1 MHSFLRGQDADFG
14 GRSCDTG
21 TRGVGGSW
29 TVPSCSA
36 GEENLLMEEDQ
47 HYPSEN
53 ILVHEFAHT
62 VMAVGM
68 NEDQRQ
74 AVISAYFN
82 ARSSQLYH
90 SNVYMMANAD
100 EYWAEGAQAWFE
112 ATVRTGDC
120 IQYDEKACKYKFKE
134 REVQSMPNKKMQFS
148 TFKCSKL
155 PCRVLDIFIASER
168 LWRAVKA
175 LKD

>member
-1 MHSFLRGQDADFG
+1 MSGGQNETLRGDADE
-14 GRSCDTG
+14 
-21 TRGVGGSW
+21 
-29 TVPSCSA
+29 
-36 GEENLLMEEDQ
+36 GEENLVMEDDE

-90 SNVYMMANAD
+90 SSIYMMANAD

-112 ATVRTGDC
+112 ATVRTG
-120 IQYDEKACKYKFKE
+120 E
-134 REVQSMPNKKMQFS
+134 
-148 TFKCSKL
+148 
-155 PCRVLDIFIASER
+155 
-168 LWRAVKA
+168 
-175 LKD
+175 

>member
-1 MHSFLRGQDADFG
+1 MD
-14 GRSCDTG
+14 
-21 TRGVGGSW
+21 
-29 TVPSCSA
+29 
-36 GEENLLMEEDQ
+36 EDR

-82 ARSSQLYH
+82 ARSSQLYKP
-90 SNVYMMANAD
+90 SIYMMANAD

-112 ATVRTGDC
+112 ATVRVGKQ
-120 IQYDEKACKYKFKE
+120 IWHVHPSQGMPLIRLINE
-134 REVQSMPNKKMQFS
+134 RSCDSSQ
-148 TFKCSKL
+148 
-155 PCRVLDIFIASER
+155 D
-168 LWRAVKA
+168 RALAHSA
-175 LKD
+175 L